1 MALLIRTHLQLA
13 NSCLRR
19 NRSRSF
25 LTTLGIAIG
34 VASIVLILSLAGGI
48 SRLITSQV
56 EAAGADLIVVRP
68 SSSKNTIDSIVD
80 ELTSSSQY
88 LKSNLDISD
97 IDTISKLDNI
107 SAVAPIASS
116 DATLTSGEISVIS
129 ATVVATSPDLAKI
142 LSLPLKTGQFLG
154 NNLKENTAVIGSSL
168 AMNLFGS
175 TSAITKTITYLGQKF
190 MVVGVLDTIESPIN
204 FNNVDFDQA
213 MLINADYA
221 STITN
226 LQIQQ
231 INIKIHN
238 TGSSE
243 ETINN
248 ITEKLVKTKS
258 GEQNFSVLSGSSI
271 SHPAGSLFTIVS
283 GMLTLVASIS
293 LIVGGIGVMNIM
305 LVSVSERTHEIGIRK
320 AVGASSSNILL
331 QFLFESLVLSI
342 MGGIAG
348 FVIGYVLAFLVSLVT
363 PFEPFVSWQILAVTG
378 ATSLVVGILF
388 GIYPAIKAAR
398 KNPIES
404 LKYYR

>member
-1 MALLIRTHLQLA
+1 MPCLVRTHIQLA
-13 NSCLRR
+13 TNSLRL

-48 SRLITSQV
+48 NQLITSQV
-56 EAAGADLIVVRP
+56 EKVGSNLIVIRP
-68 SSSKNTIDSIVD
+68 STSKNAVDSIVD

-88 LKSNLDISD
+88 LKSNLSLSD
-97 IDTISKLDNI
+97 IDAVSGLENI
-107 SAVAPIASS
+107 SNIAPLAISESTVSS
-116 DATLTSGEISVIS
+116 GDTAISS
-129 ATVVATSPDLAKI
+129 ATVVATSPDLSNI
-142 LSLPLKTGQFLG
+142 LSLPLKNGQFLSDT
-154 NNLKENTAVIGSSL
+154 LKENTTVIGSSL
-168 AMNLFGS
+168 AYSLFG
-175 TSAITKTITYLGQKF
+175 TTDAATKTINYSGKKF
-190 MVVGVLDTIESPIN
+190 MVVGVLDSIEDPIN

-213 MLINADYA
+213 MLINASYA
-221 STITN
+221 KTFSD

-231 INIKIHN
+231 INIKAKN
-238 TGSSE
+238 TDSINS
-243 ETINN
+243 TINT
-248 ITEKLVKTKS
+248 ISEKLTEAKS

-271 SHPAGSLFTIVS
+271 SHPAGSLFSIVS

-293 LIVGGIGVMNIM
+293 LVVGGIGVMNIM

-320 AVGASSSNILL
+320 AVGASSGNILL

-348 FVIGYVLAFLVSLVT
+348 FAIGYALAFLVSLVT
-363 PFEPFVSWQILAVTG
+363 PFAPFISWQIIGLTG
-378 ATSLVVGILF
+378 ATSLIVGIIF
-388 GIYPAIKAAR
+388 GIYPAVKAAR